1 MREVRVCARRYVEQ
15 NICGILLQQPTS
27 KLAKGS
33 YFHGSVHPPPPRA
46 RLR

>member
-1 MREVRVCARRYVEQ
+1 MREVRVRRRYVEQ

-33 YFHGSVHPPPPRA
+33 YFHGSVHPPRA
-46 RLR
+46 TAVK